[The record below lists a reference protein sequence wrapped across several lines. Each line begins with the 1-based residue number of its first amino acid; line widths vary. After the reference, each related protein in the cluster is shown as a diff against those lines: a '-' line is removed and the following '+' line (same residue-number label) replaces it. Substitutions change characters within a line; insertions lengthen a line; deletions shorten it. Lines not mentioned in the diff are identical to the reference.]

1 MDKDALLN
9 LIKDIGTIDDEV
21 ERRTKLS
28 NLTDEVTS
36 LYDNRVTL
44 EGEKTKFEE
53 DNEKLRKANME
64 LFLKVG
70 STKSEEEIQKDTTG
84 IDTEEKKPRKFEDL
98 FDDKGNLK

>member
-36 LYDNRVTL
+36 LYDTRVTL

>member
-1 MDKDALLN
+1 MDKDALIN
-9 LIKDIGTIDDEV
+9 LIKDIGTLEDDV

-28 NLTDEVTS
+28 NLSDEVSTLFDTKS
-36 LYDNRVTL
+36 TL
-44 EGEKTKFEE
+44 ETEKTKYEE

-70 STKSEEEIQKDTTG
+70 STKTPEEVQRDTTG
-84 IDTEEKKPRKFEDL
+84 VDSQEKKPRKFEDL